1 MEVLY
6 WLESIRVSALDTF
19 MLLVTRFGE
28 ETIFL
33 LVALSMLW
41 CVNKRHSYYLLAV
54 GFLGLISNQVLK
66 LSFRIPRPWVLDPD
80 FTIVEK
86 AREAATG
93 YSFPSGHTQ
102 TAVGTFGS
110 IAAVTRNRV
119 IRMGCILIA
128 VLVPVSRMYLGV
140 HTPLDVSVAAAMAL
154 VLIFLMRPVA
164 GEKSKVLMPWLL
176 GFMLLCAGA
185 FIGFVELFPFPA
197 DIDPHNLESGIGAA
211 YKFFG
216 AIAGFVVVYIVDEKW
231 LKFPVKAVWWAQI
244 LKVVLGLI
252 PVLAVKAGLKAP
264 LNALLGES
272 LGAAVRYGLIVLV
285 AGILWPLTF
294 KWFGRLGH
302 KE

>member
-1 MEVLY
+1 MQVLY
-6 WLESIRVSALDTF
+6 WFESIRFPALDEI
-19 MLLVTRFGE
+19 MLLITRFGE

-41 CVNKRHSYYLLAV
+41 CVDKRHSYYLLAV

-66 LSFRIPRPWVLDPD
+66 LSCRIPRPWVLDPQ

-86 AREAATG
+86 ARAAATG

-110 IAAVTRNRV
+110 IAATTRNRAVRIACIV
-119 IRMGCILIA
+119 IAL
-128 VLVPVSRMYLGV
+128 LVPVSRMYLGV
-140 HTPLDVSVAAAMAL
+140 HTPMDVTVASAMAL
-154 VLIFLMRPVA
+154 ALILLLHPVA
-164 GEKSKVLMPWLL
+164 GEKNDCLMPWLL
-176 GFMLLCAGA
+176 GGMALCAAGFVA
-185 FIGFVELFPFPA
+185 FVELFPFPA
-197 DIDPHNLESGIGAA
+197 DIDPHNLQSGISSA

-216 AIAGFVVVYIVDEKW
+216 AIAGFIIVYIVDEKW
-231 LKFPVKAVWWAQI
+231 LKFSVKAVWWAQI
-244 LKVVLGLI
+244 LKVALGLI

-264 LNALLGES
+264 LNALLGENI
-272 LGAAVRYGLIVLV
+272 GAGVRYGLIVLV
-285 AGILWPLTF
+285 AGILWPMTF

>member
-1 MEVLY
+1 MQVLY
-6 WLESIRVSALDTF
+6 WFESIRFPALDEI
-19 MLLVTRFGE
+19 MLLITRFGE

-41 CVNKRHSYYLLAV
+41 CVDKRHSYYLLAV

-66 LSFRIPRPWVLDPD
+66 LSCRIPRPWVLDPQ

-86 AREAATG
+86 ARAAATG

-110 IAAVTRNRV
+110 IAATTRNRAVRIACIV
-119 IRMGCILIA
+119 IAL
-128 VLVPVSRMYLGV
+128 LVPVSRMYLGV
-140 HTPLDVSVAAAMAL
+140 HTPMDVTVASAMAL
-154 VLIFLMRPVA
+154 ALILLLHPVA
-164 GEKSKVLMPWLL
+164 GEKNDCLMPWLL
-176 GFMLLCAGA
+176 GGMALCAAGFVA
-185 FIGFVELFPFPA
+185 FVELFPFPA
-197 DIDPHNLESGIGAA
+197 DIDPHNLQSGISSA

-216 AIAGFVVVYIVDEKW
+216 AIAGFIIVYIVDEKW
-231 LKFPVKAVWWAQI
+231 LKFSVKAVWWAQI
-244 LKVVLGLI
+244 LKVALGLI

-264 LNALLGES
+264 LNALLGENI
-272 LGAAVRYGLIVLV
+272 GAGVRYGLTVLV
-285 AGILWPLTF
+285 AGILWPMTF